1 MNVVCIKISYTIPA
15 YCTDGEVRLDEGEIA
30 LEGRLELCM
39 NGRWGT
45 VGGNKWNQINSRV
58 VCNSL
63 GYDFTSK
70 LEDIIRAKKC

>member
-1 MNVVCIKISYTIPA
+1 MYNFFKKSYIIPA
-15 YCTDGEVRLDEGEIA
+15 YCTDGEVRLDEGETA
-30 LEGRLELCM
+30 WEGRVELCM

-63 GYDFTSK
+63 GYDFTGK
-70 LEDIIRAKKC
+70 LEDIIIIAKK